1 MQLFAL
7 PCRRVQGWWRHLRP
21 QQLREPRE
29 RFRRLFRRPG
39 LGKQTFSESPLQD
52 VQKQDPEIAE
62 SSSTSG
68 LAIACLAV
76 ASLRSC
82 PLR

>member
-7 PCRRVQGWWRHLRP
+7 PCRRFPCFKEHLHP
-21 QQLREPRE
+21 QQLRERKA
-29 RFRRLFRRPG
+29 RFFRVARRPG